1 MELMTRIS
9 FSFCQ
14 FNTFIQ
20 GTVGVLCQPPTCLWN
35 EAGAD
40 GSIWWFIC
48 FCDYA
53 LRSNNSCYQY
63 YAQKIA
69 PLLW

>member
-20 GTVGVLCQPPTCLWN
+20 GTVGVLCQPPDIFERRLVLMVTYSDLFT
-35 EAGAD
+35 
-40 GSIWWFIC
+40 FIIMLC
-48 FCDYA
+48 A
-53 LRSNNSCYQY
+53 VITLAINIMH
-63 YAQKIA
+63 KK
-69 PLLW
+69 

>member
-20 GTVGVLCQPPTCLWN
+20 GTVWVLCQPPDIFFK

-40 GSIWWFIC
+40 GYI
-48 FCDYA
+48 
-53 LRSNNSCYQY
+53 
-63 YAQKIA
+63 
-69 PLLW
+69 